1 MSKNIVV
8 TGMGAITPI
17 GNSVEEY
24 WKNVTAG
31 VCGVETIT
39 RFDTSELPVKIAA
52 QIKDFEPT
60 DYMPKKLTREM
71 DPFMQYG
78 YAAAI
83 EALAQAGEVLADDRT
98 LGASDASSDSGEVEG
113 SSEKRIAEPTR
124 MGIVIGTALGGI
136 TPISETQDGISKGEH
151 KKVSPRFVPKI
162 IGNEVAAQLAIAR
175 GYLGPSLTVSTACS
189 SGGDAIATGCML
201 LMSGQADAVLV
212 VGAESALC
220 PLFIRGLVSA
230 HALST
235 NNDDPQGASRPF
247 DKDRDGF
254 VIGEGGGALVLET
267 AENAAKRGTAALAN
281 IAGFANCTDGYH
293 VTSPHPEGIGAIFC
307 MEQAIKNAG
316 IKPEDIGYINTH
328 GTSTPV
334 GDPIETNAIAKV
346 FGGDDPASSE
356 TLKKMAVT
364 STKGATGHM
373 MGAGGITE
381 VITCIQAIRTGVVP
395 PTLNLDNLDEACYE
409 LNYVPKQSQRID
421 TEYAMSNSFG
431 FGGQNSSIIVGK
443 V

>member
-1 MSKNIVV
+1 MSEKIVV

-17 GNSVEEY
+17 GNSVDDY
-24 WKNVTAG
+24 WKNVTNG
-31 VCGVETIT
+31 VCGVEPIT
-39 RFDTSELPVKIAA
+39 RFDTEDLPVKIAA
-52 QIKDFEPT
+52 EIKDFEPT

-83 EALAQAGEVLADDRT
+83 EALAQAGEKSADD
-98 LGASDASSDSGEVEG
+98 G
-113 SSEKRIAEPTR
+113 SIDDKSRVAEPTR

-189 SGGDAIATGCML
+189 SGGDAIATGCMI

-267 AENAAKRGTAALAN
+267 AENAKKRGATALAK

-316 IKPEDIGYINTH
+316 IDPKEIGYINTH

-346 FGGDDPASSE
+346 FGDDSAS
-356 TLKKMAVT
+356 LKKMAVT

-395 PTLNLDNLDEACYE
+395 PTLNLDNLDEACYD
-409 LNYVPKQSQRID
+409 LNYVPKQSQQLDIN
-421 TEYAMSNSFG
+421 YAMSNSFG
-431 FGGQNSSIIVGK
+431 FGGQNSSVIVGR

>member
-1 MSKNIVV
+1 MKNQSPRIVV

-24 WKNVTAG
+24 WKNAVAG
-31 VCGVETIT
+31 VCGVEPIT
-39 RFDTSELPVKIAA
+39 RFDTEELPVKIAA
-52 QIKDFEPT
+52 EVKDFDPA

-78 YAAAI
+78 YAAAV
-83 EALAQAGEVLADDRT
+83 EALSQAGETVGEEGADA
-98 LGASDASSDSGEVEG
+98 G
-113 SSEKRIAEPTR
+113 KRIAAPAR

-136 TPISETQDGISKGEH
+136 APISETQDGISKGEH

-175 GYLGPSLTVSTACS
+175 GYRGPSLTVSTACS

-212 VGAESALC
+212 VGAESALT

-235 NNDDPQGASRPF
+235 NNDNPAGASRPF
-247 DKDRDGF
+247 DRDRDGF

-267 AENAAKRGTAALAN
+267 AENATGRGAQALATVE
-281 IAGFANCTDGYH
+281 GFANCTDGYH

-307 MEQAIKNAG
+307 MEQALASAG
-316 IKPEDIGYINTH
+316 LKPEDIGYINTH

-334 GDPIETNAIAKV
+334 GDPIETQAIAKV
-346 FGGDDPASSE
+346 FGGENPAESDA
-356 TLKKMAVT
+356 LKKMAVT

-381 VITCIQAIRTGVVP
+381 VITCIQVIRTGVIP
-395 PTLNLDNLDEACYE
+395 PTLNLEHIDEACFD
-409 LNYVPKQSQRID
+409 LNYVPGKSMNQ
-421 TEYAMSNSFG
+421 EVKYAMSNSFG
-431 FGGQNSSIIVGK
+431 FGGQNSSVIVGA